1 MFDELR
7 GLDVDV
13 SCENLEITIFS
24 EAVVFT
30 QAHFG
35 FIYPPLIVKSVW
47 VVYCMCDAWCFML
60 PLL

>member
-7 GLDVDV
+7 GLDVDA

-24 EAVVFT
+24 EAVEFT

-35 FIYPPLIVKSVW
+35 FIYPLLIVKSVW
-47 VVYCMCDAWCFML
+47 VVCCMC
-60 PLL
+60 

>member
-1 MFDELR
+1 MCGELR

-24 EAVVFT
+24 EAVTVLEFT

-35 FIYPPLIVKSVW
+35 FIHPLLIVKSVW
-47 VVYCMCDAWCFML
+47 VVCCMC
-60 PLL
+60 